1 MSTNS
6 DLKSF
11 AVFVNSKSA
20 ITPST
25 EKAKVSIPFVANLAY
40 HDPMRVF
47 KFSMV
52 DMLFTN
58 AFFNVREGFNVL
70 KILIKWAAARGKSAS
85 EQIVRVQ
92 VPNGFYDYDALSDY
106 LNTIISNQS
115 NVILN
120 YPLDNSGIDIY
131 AGFGSLDPGV
141 DTQLQV
147 PIDPTFPN
155 TLTSRIVF
163 QSVSLGMY
171 TQPFTDINT
180 TPTNSASLAYS
191 YVYEGIFLVVD
202 AETAGFMKT
211 LGFYNETIDVPTIK
225 NSTYVGYGFYLE
237 AYTNFASGN
246 PNVNTVF
253 YNLRTQDGTLV
264 QTSGQSDTTIT
275 TLVPRSITDLS
286 GLDELY
292 VNCPQLRT
300 QFMSSLRRQKL
311 APSEVIAVIP
321 VNAPYGSKMSWVPQ
335 FPLTSTLINTNI
347 TQLDFTITNSNGV
360 PLDFQGIN
368 WSMTLYCTE
377 EEDSSKYQF
386 EDTGTLATPFQAQAN
401 QLDAGSYM
409 QERRSRKRAN
419 FSL

>member
-25 EKAKVSIPFVANLAY
+25 EKSKVSIPFVANLAY

-180 TPTNSASLAYS
+180 TPSNSASLAYS

-237 AYTNFASGN
+237 AYTNFVSGN

-253 YNLRTQDGTLV
+253 YNLRTQDGTFV
-264 QTSGQSDTTIT
+264 QTSGQSDATIT

-292 VNCPQLRT
+292 VNCLNYEPNLCLVCGDK
-300 QFMSSLRRQKL
+300 S
-311 APSEVIAVIP
+311 
-321 VNAPYGSKMSWVPQ
+321 
-335 FPLTSTLINTNI
+335 
-347 TQLDFTITNSNGV
+347 
-360 PLDFQGIN
+360 
-368 WSMTLYCTE
+368 
-377 EEDSSKYQF
+377 
-386 EDTGTLATPFQAQAN
+386 
-401 QLDAGSYM
+401 
-409 QERRSRKRAN
+409 
-419 FSL
+419 